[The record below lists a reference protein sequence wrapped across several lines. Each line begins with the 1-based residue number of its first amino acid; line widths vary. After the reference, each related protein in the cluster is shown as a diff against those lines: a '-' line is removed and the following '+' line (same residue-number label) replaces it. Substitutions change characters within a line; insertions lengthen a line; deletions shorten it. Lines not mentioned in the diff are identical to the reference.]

1 MLQTLDVGG
10 LVAEDVAGG
19 GDELQRRRELLAG
32 ELQLDG
38 GLGVVQGVDSGQ
50 RAQHRRQVGT
60 PHRQL
65 QVIQVFVNAL
75 LLDS

>member
-38 GLGVVQGVDSGQ
+38 GLGVVQGVDGGQ
-50 RAQHRRQVGT
+50 RAQHRR
-60 PHRQL
+60 
-65 QVIQVFVNAL
+65 
-75 LLDS
+75 